1 MRDKKPFYREQA
13 EKFLDFAKKSP
24 ERDLL
29 SLFDEWTESKDFSD
43 EDRQRTFAQVIILL
57 PKNKQILIPKLN
69 IHLRHDPIALRDI
82 IKIILLAI
90 ELGEKEEGNNK
101 ELDNQ

>member
-1 MRDKKPFYREQA
+1 MEKKSFYREQA

-24 ERDLL
+24 DRDLL
-29 SLFDEWTESKDFSD
+29 SLFDEWSESKDFSD

-69 IHLRHDPIALRDI
+69 IHLRRDPIALRDI
-82 IKIILLAI
+82 IKFILLAI
-90 ELGEKEEGNNK
+90 ELGEKEDREGKN
-101 ELDNQ
+101 ELDNK